1 MFRLVHRLVGRW
13 ERGGVAGPT
22 AVPTSDPLERPFDP
36 TYQNRWIRA
45 AVEGGRSFADVGG
58 LWGTLNERVSVAVL
72 AGSGRA
78 AMVDMQPLGHE
89 LWTAFYEHCEGQGAI
104 GYESINADAMD
115 SHLPEQVGTFDVVHC
130 SGVIYHVSS
139 PIDLLRNLARI
150 TQHRLVLTSTV
161 VPAAVTTASGRC
173 VIEPTCPRFVP
184 FMSDVDRRIYGEHFD
199 RMGLTIAHLNGD
211 PVDEWIAPATQQI
224 DFSPWWWL
232 FTPASLRRIIGLCGL
247 EILDEGFTWEDKAYG
262 FLLNP
267 RP

>member
-1 MFRLVHRLVGRW
+1 MPGFTQLFGGRR
-13 ERGGVAGPT
+13 ERAGGTGP
-22 AVPTSDPLERPFDP
+22 AADPARDPLERPFDP

-58 LWGTLNERVSVAVL
+58 LWGTRNERVSVAML
-72 AGSGRA
+72 AGSGRT
-78 AMVDMQPLGHE
+78 AMIDMQPFGHE
-89 LWTAFYEHCEGQGAI
+89 LWMAFYERCEGLGVS
-104 GYESINADAMD
+104 GYESLNADAMD
-115 SHLPEQVGTFDVVHC
+115 SHLPEQVGMFDVVHC

-150 TQHRLVLTSTV
+150 TRHRLVLTSTV
-161 VPAAVTTASGRC
+161 VPTVVTTASGRC
-173 VIEPTCPRFVP
+173 VIESTRPRFVP
-184 FMSDVDRRIYGEHFD
+184 FMSDGDRRVYGEHFH

-211 PVDEWIAPATQQI
+211 PVDEWISSATQQV

-247 EILDEGFTWEDKAYG
+247 EILDEGFTWEEKAYG
-262 FLLNP
+262 FLLST